1 MLITMLDWLIN
12 ALNHID
18 FSLFYLINIQL
29 NNYYLTLIFPLI
41 SEIGVKEYW
50 ILGCGLIYFIGGEKA
65 KKAAIL
71 CFLAV
76 MLSFFANE
84 VLKIIFERPRPYVV
98 HYGVNLLGGIGSTV
112 FSLTNYSFP
121 SGHSAVIFAV
131 CTIFG
136 KKYGH
141 ISLFMAL
148 ACLVGFSRIY
158 LGVHYPLDVIFGA
171 LFGISVSLLILRY
184 ENEIFNGFE
193 ELINKIKSFN
203 SKT

>member
-1 MLITMLDWLIN
+1 
-12 ALNHID
+12 
-18 FSLFYLINIQL
+18 
-29 NNYYLTLIFPLI
+29 
-41 SEIGVKEYW
+41 V
-50 ILGCGLIYFIGGEKA
+50 
-65 KKAAIL
+65 AIL
-71 CFLAV
+71 CILAV
-76 MLSFFANE
+76 VLSFFANE
-84 VLKIIFERPRPYVV
+84 VLKIIFERPRPFVV
-98 HYGVNLLGGIGSTV
+98 HYGINLLADMGSTV
-112 FSLTNYSFP
+112 FSPTDYSFP
-121 SGHSAVIFAV
+121 SGHTVVIFAV

-141 ISLFMAL
+141 LYIFMAL

>member
-12 ALNHID
+12 PLNNFD
-18 FSLFYLINIQL
+18 FYLFYLINV
-29 NNYYLTLIFPLI
+29 NMKNYILTLIMPLI

-50 ILGCGLIYFIGGEKA
+50 ILLCGLIYFIGGKKA
-65 KKAAIL
+65 KKVAIL
-71 CFLAV
+71 CILAV
-76 MLSFFANE
+76 VLSFFANE
-84 VLKIIFERPRPYVV
+84 VLKIIFERPRPFVV
-98 HYGVNLLGGIGSTV
+98 HYGINLLADMGSTV
-112 FSLTNYSFP
+112 FSPTDYSFP
-121 SGHSAVIFAV
+121 SGHTVVIFAV

-141 ISLFMAL
+141 LYLFMAL

-184 ENEIFNGFE
+184 ENQIFDGFE